1 MKLTG
6 KPSIDKPWL
15 QYYPEESINEEIP
28 YENIYT
34 ALVRENKNFK
44 TIPALNYFGRKITY
58 EEMFENIDD
67 ASRALIAFGVKKGD
81 VVTII
86 SPTLPETSYV
96 FLALAKIGA
105 ISNMVDPRTS
115 PEGIEEYINEAESKL
130 IFIID
135 SYAYKLKDLKNKTEI
150 QDIITFSPSDSLP
163 FGLKM
168 GYELKAFL
176 EKKKGDTPLME
187 DVTPWKKFISKK
199 DDISKDYHFEEVDA
213 SLPAVIEHTGGTTG
227 TPKGVLL
234 SHYNL
239 LSTAYQCIYAGFD
252 FQRKQTWL
260 NIMPLFIAYGA
271 GNGFLLPLLCGMEV
285 ILIPAFDPNK
295 FANLLNKYK
304 PNHMIG
310 VPSHYG
316 HIIKSPLLAKADL
329 SYVIAPTVG
338 GDAMDK
344 KLEIEVND
352 FLEKHNCPYKIVKGY
367 GMTEV
372 NAAVA
377 ACNSNESNTL
387 GSVGIPFPQTTISV
401 FAPGTT
407 KELGYNE
414 EGEVCITGPNTMLG
428 YWKNQKATDDII
440 WQHEDGKKWVH
451 SGDLGYINENGQL
464 FIMGR
469 IKRMIVRHDG
479 FKIFPPKI
487 EEVISEIP
495 AISSCQVVGFRDLAY
510 AQGELPMVHV
520 ILKEEYHG
528 MEEEVKSLIMK
539 ICHEKLQEYAI
550 PYDVVFEEKFPLTL
564 LGKIDFK
571 KLSDEDNERMAK
583 VAPKKLTKTK

>member
-44 TIPALNYFGRKITY
+44 TITALNYFGRKITY
-58 EEMFENIDD
+58 EEMFKNIDD

-86 SPTLPETSYV
+86 SPTLPETSYI

-115 PEGIEEYINEAESKL
+115 PEGIEEYIKEAESKL

-135 SYAYKLKDLKNKTEI
+135 SYAYKLKNLKNKAEI

-187 DVTPWKKFISKK
+187 DVIPWKKFISKK
-199 DDISKDYHFEEVDA
+199 DDINIDYQFEEVDA

-295 FANLLNKYK
+295 FANLLNKK
-304 PNHMIG
+304 
-310 VPSHYG
+310 
-316 HIIKSPLLAKADL
+316 
-329 SYVIAPTVG
+329 
-338 GDAMDK
+338 
-344 KLEIEVND
+344 
-352 FLEKHNCPYKIVKGY
+352 
-367 GMTEV
+367 
-372 NAAVA
+372 
-377 ACNSNESNTL
+377 
-387 GSVGIPFPQTTISV
+387 
-401 FAPGTT
+401 
-407 KELGYNE
+407 
-414 EGEVCITGPNTMLG
+414 
-428 YWKNQKATDDII
+428 
-440 WQHEDGKKWVH
+440 
-451 SGDLGYINENGQL
+451 
-464 FIMGR
+464 
-469 IKRMIVRHDG
+469 
-479 FKIFPPKI
+479 
-487 EEVISEIP
+487 
-495 AISSCQVVGFRDLAY
+495 
-510 AQGELPMVHV
+510 
-520 ILKEEYHG
+520 
-528 MEEEVKSLIMK
+528 
-539 ICHEKLQEYAI
+539 
-550 PYDVVFEEKFPLTL
+550 
-564 LGKIDFK
+564 
-571 KLSDEDNERMAK
+571 
-583 VAPKKLTKTK
+583 